1 MRKGI
6 KDIKEILEEVGEK
19 LKKLYGENLRGI
31 ILYGS
36 YARGEATED
45 SDIDLII
52 LLKDMEDIS
61 KEWERYFPIIY
72 EIAFRNDVVISVVP
86 LKERDYYSKNH
97 PFLLNAKKEGIKI

>member
-52 LLKDMEDIS
+52 LLEDMEDIS
-61 KEWERYFPIIY
+61 REWGRCFQSST
-72 EIAFRNDVVISVVP
+72 R
-86 LKERDYYSKNH
+86 
-97 PFLLNAKKEGIKI
+97 

>member
-52 LLKDMEDIS
+52 LLEDMEDIS

-72 EIAFRNDVVISVVP
+72 EIAFRNDVVISIVP

>member
-52 LLKDMEDIS
+52 LLEDIEDIS

-72 EIAFRNDVVISVVP
+72 EIAFRNDAVISIVP

-97 PFLLNAKKEGIKI
+97 PFILNAKKEGIKI